1 MLFYFGHIKEGVT
14 KRDKRTSRGIIVKN
28 ATKPTPYISSVTS
41 VTKRDKR
48 DKSHLGNRRDSVTT
62 PPVGGLSCHA
72 CPGTVQN
79 PLKDLAVLKAEVLR
93 YVDGYTSRGY
103 HAEGIAL
110 ARLRKAA
117 ER

>member
-1 MLFYFGHIKEGVT
+1 VT
-14 KRDKRTSRGIIVKN
+14 KRDKKTTEGFMVETAIKT
-28 ATKPTPYISSVTS
+28 APYVPSVTS

-72 CPGTVQN
+72 CPGTVQ
-79 PLKDLAVLKAEVLR
+79 KTSEELAEALALLKAEVVIYLNS
-93 YVDGYTSRGY
+93 YISRGM
-103 HAEGIAL
+103 HAEGVAL

>member
-1 MLFYFGHIKEGVT
+1 MKT
-14 KRDKRTSRGIIVKN
+14 TIIL
-28 ATKPTPYISSVTS
+28 TPYDPSVTS

-72 CPGTVQN
+72 CPEPVQN
-79 PLKDLAVLKAEVLR
+79 PPRDPAKELALLKAEVVIYLNT
-93 YVDGYTSRGY
+93 YISRGY

-110 ARLRKAA
+110 VRLRKAI

>member
-1 MLFYFGHIKEGVT
+1 VT
-14 KRDKRTSRGIIVKN
+14 RKQPRGIKLKTTIIL
-28 ATKPTPYISSVTS
+28 TPYDPSVTS

-79 PLKDLAVLKAEVLR
+79 PLEDLAILKAEVLR
-93 YVDGYTSRGY
+93 YVHGYTSRGY
-103 HAEGIAL
+103 HAEGMAL